1 MHVGLRICDAQ
12 GDFCRRG
19 VLLDVHSLARADGNV
34 VQRSDVVGDRH
45 VNGRLE
51 GVGQLK
57 LGRVRNEARLV
68 RRKLTDCVSWTE
80 QGVPNTQ
87 FAAKVEVRCS
97 VGHVLCIVQAV
108 LVVFDHLHAARQA
121 KAVVATNVH
130 RKELVLHRRVRILC
144 VRIINLNFQGLAN
157 VDRHGA
163 QHRAVS
169 CQVVAQLVSGDLGAR
184 KCRRS
189 VPDGVR
195 RGSHRA
201 ASRVDG
207 GSGSVRQRSR
217 CRSLHLN
224 LEGEL
229 DLRGVGG
236 ASLRVSGNTGV
247 QGTNVVE
254 ELGGGSLKRESLG
267 DHAKGLGSSEV
278 KL

>member
-68 RRKLTDCVSWTE
+68 RRKLTDHCML
-80 QGVPNTQ
+80 GCCVPNTQ
-87 FAAKVEVRCS
+87 FAPSVAFGCS

-130 RKELVLHRRVRILC
+130 RKELVLHRSGRILC

-157 VDRHGA
+157 MDRHGA

-247 QGTNVVE
+247 QGANVVE

>member
-1 MHVGLRICDAQ
+1 M
-12 GDFCRRG
+12 
-19 VLLDVHSLARADGNV
+19 
-34 VQRSDVVGDRH
+34 
-45 VNGRLE
+45 
-51 GVGQLK
+51 
-57 LGRVRNEARLV
+57 
-68 RRKLTDCVSWTE
+68 
-80 QGVPNTQ
+80 
-87 FAAKVEVRCS
+87 
-97 VGHVLCIVQAV
+97 
-108 LVVFDHLHAARQA
+108 
-121 KAVVATNVH
+121 ATNVH

-144 VRIINLNFQGLAN
+144 VRIINLNFQGIAN

-278 KL
+278 KLIALIGKGRSVLVPANVQIVGSSAAALVHVVVACDGALLKGVIHLQVCIVCGEQRLLPVGSNFSGGQGLAVHLNVVQLTVKVVFSDRFSGLEGVLSKRHVGMVCRIEG